1 MSKPSS
7 LIAQYVAD
15 VHELDEYLSGK
26 PITLTGSDLS
36 LPQIVA
42 IALYAP
48 APSTSHTTTSHPLPH
63 APPLHL
69 TSSRDLRS
77 KHAASRHVISSKVQ
91 AGLSVYGV
99 STGFGGS
106 ADTRTDDPIALGA
119 ALLQHQHAGILT
131 PSSASPSAS
140 LSSAPM
146 PLTDPTHSTTM
157 PPPWTRAAMLIRT
170 NSLLRGHSG
179 VRWEL
184 VEKMVEVIQKGLVPL
199 VPLRGSV
206 SASGDLSS
214 LSYIAGMLIGNPA
227 IRVWMLSPPSLP
239 SISIPI
245 SRLETRALRSFL
257 RPVSTLTSTS
267 VSRTT
272 SPSGSANL
280 SPISPSTP
288 ASSLPDEDVSKAL
301 PFSTASSQSPPAQIS
316 TYSAPTSFSS
326 TFTAPKALA
335 LTHTTPL
342 PLASKE
348 HLGILNGTAFSAA
361 LAALVVNA
369 ASGVGVLG
377 AVLTALSVEAM
388 LGSRDSF
395 DPFVGHARP
404 HAGQIESAHLMW
416 SLLSDS
422 KFSQSEEVEV
432 KIEEDQGVLRQ
443 DRYSLRTA
451 PQWLGPQFEDMK
463 RVWETIRIEVNST
476 TDNPLV
482 EPPSEVGAEG
492 KIHHAGN
499 FQALSLTN
507 AMDHLRLSL
516 SHIGRL
522 MFVQLT
528 EIINPAM
535 NRGLPGNLAGGE
547 AALDFGCKGLDIAAA
562 SYAGELN
569 ALGGMNVGVGNVS
582 AEMHNQSVNSLA
594 LISARYTLS
603 ALEVSQLLA
612 ATHLFVVCQALDCRA
627 LYVEMRD
634 LSTQVVKEVLL
645 EVFNFT
651 EGVESITRKMM
662 PHVQDALDRTTGM
675 DTAPRMDKVAGEAVA
690 PLLENI
696 TCLASSSSTTAT
708 DLRAFDLS
716 KISTFRTTLARRL
729 EMLLTEL
736 RCAYLGVEL
745 GDVRGGCM
753 ASSVSASSFG
763 ASSPSTATATS
774 ASSASTEAS
783 SLFNLTSRGPAPA
796 SHFLA
801 PRTRILYE
809 FVRKELCIGM
819 HGADNLRGG
828 VFGMRSGLSVGNDD
842 LPGLLGV
849 DEDTTAGLGEKV
861 DTTVGDKVS
870 IIVEAIRDGRMGRV
884 LARVCEGIDI

>member
-1 MSKPSS
+1 MSNPTS
-7 LIAQYVAD
+7 LIARYLAD

-36 LPQIVA
+36 LPQIAA

-48 APSTSHTTTSHPLPH
+48 ATHANASYLLPH

-69 TSSRDLRS
+69 TASQSVRS
-77 KHAASRHVISSKVQ
+77 KHAASRHVISSKVE
-91 AGLSVYGV
+91 AGLSIYGV

-119 ALLQHQHAGILT
+119 ALLQHQHAGVLT
-131 PSSASPSAS
+131 PSSVSRTASVSF
-140 LSSAPM
+140 APM

-157 PPPWTRAAMLIRT
+157 PPPWTRAAMLVRT

-199 VPLRGSV
+199 VPLRGSI

-227 IRVWMLSPPSLP
+227 IRVWMLSPPAPPSLP
-239 SISIPI
+239 SLSIPTT
-245 SRLETRALRSFL
+245 RLEAPAPQPPL
-257 RPVSTLTSTS
+257 PVSTLTSAS

-272 SPSGSANL
+272 SPAFGSGSL
-280 SPISPSTP
+280 SPTSPSTP
-288 ASSLPDEDVSKAL
+288 ASSLPDEDILKADH
-301 PFSTASSQSPPAQIS
+301 FSIPSSQSAPSQIS

-326 TFTAPKALA
+326 TYTAPKALA

-342 PLASKE
+342 PLVSKE
-348 HLGILNGTAFSAA
+348 HLGILNGTAFSAG

-369 ASGVGVLG
+369 ASGIGVLG
-377 AVLTALSVEAM
+377 AVLTALSVEAV

-404 HAGQIESAHLMW
+404 HPGQIESAHLIW
-416 SLLSDS
+416 SLLSGS
-422 KFSQSEEVEV
+422 KFSQNEEIEV
-432 KIEEDQGVLRQ
+432 KIEDDQGVLRQ

-451 PQWLGPQFEDMK
+451 PQWLGPQFEDIK
-463 RVWETIRIEVNST
+463 KIGETVRIEVNST

-482 EPPSEVGAEG
+482 EPPSEVGGEG

-499 FQALSLTN
+499 FQALALTN

-522 MFVQLT
+522 MFVQVT
-528 EIINPAM
+528 EIVNPAM

-547 AALDFGCKGLDIAAA
+547 GALDFGCKGLDIAAA
-562 SYAGELN
+562 AYAGELN
-569 ALGGMNVGVGNVS
+569 ALGGMNVGVGSVS

-594 LISARYTLS
+594 LVSARYTLS

-627 LYVEMRD
+627 LCVEMSD
-634 LSTQVVKEVLL
+634 LSTQVVAEVLR
-645 EVFNFT
+645 EAFNLT
-651 EGVESITRKMM
+651 EGDGVVDKITRKMM
-662 PHVQDALDRTTGM
+662 PQIQDALDRTSAM
-675 DTAPRMDKVAGEAVA
+675 DTAPRMDKVAWEAVA
-690 PLLENI
+690 PLVESI
-696 TCLASSSSTTAT
+696 TSLASSPSPFSTTI
-708 DLRAFDLS
+708 DLHAFDLS
-716 KISTFRTTLARRL
+716 KISTFRTALARKL
-729 EMLLTEL
+729 EALLTEL
-736 RCAYLGVEL
+736 KCAYLGVEL
-745 GDVRGGCM
+745 GDVGGG
-753 ASSVSASSFG
+753 VSASSSG
-763 ASSPSTATATS
+763 ASEPT
-774 ASSASTEAS
+774 
-783 SLFNLTSRGPAPA
+783 SLFNFASRGPAPA
-796 SHFLA
+796 SCFLA

-809 FVRKELCIGM
+809 FVRKELGIGM
-819 HGADNLRGG
+819 HGADNLRRG
-828 VFGMRSGLSVGNDD
+828 VFGMRSTSVGDDD
-842 LPGLLGV
+842 LPGLSGV
-849 DEDTTAGLGEKV
+849 SEDTKAGLGEKV

-870 IIVEAIRDGRMGRV
+870 IIVEAIRDGRIARV
-884 LARVCEGIDI
+884 LARVCEGVDV